1 MATAKLI
8 ETQSKGAEI
17 YHGPISIEK
26 VDEMLEE
33 FSVPKC
39 LFLGLKA
46 DLVEEFGFNRSTGFY
61 WLKQKSK
68 TERKLDKIRT
78 TAYYDTQVSGFIQPR
93 RLSKITG
100 VKAKELFL
108 TLTVTEIL
116 VGIPSTDKVKF
127 VSSTGIYRTL
137 PIAAFEEEEPAVK
150 ISTK

>member
-1 MATAKLI
+1 MATLKLI
-8 ETQSKGAEI
+8 ETQRKAAEV
-17 YHGPISIEK
+17 YHGPVSRER

-39 LFLGLKA
+39 LFVGLKA
-46 DLVEEFGFNRSTGFY
+46 DQVEEFGFNRSTGFF

-78 TAYYDTQVSGFIQPR
+78 TAYYDAHVSGFIEPR

-116 VGIPSTDKVKF
+116 VGIPSTEKVKF
-127 VSSTGIYRTL
+127 VSNTGIYRVH
-137 PIAAFEEEEPAVK
+137 PIAAFQEPAVK
-150 ISTK
+150 INTT